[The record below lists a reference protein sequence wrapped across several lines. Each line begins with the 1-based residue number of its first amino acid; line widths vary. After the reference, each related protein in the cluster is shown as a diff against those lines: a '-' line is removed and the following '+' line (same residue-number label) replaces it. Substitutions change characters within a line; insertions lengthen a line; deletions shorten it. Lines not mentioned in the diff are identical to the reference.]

1 MHRRNSNN
9 MVARQR
15 DDRANS
21 LIPRRVGQDK
31 LRRRV
36 MTNLCGSARRHL
48 WVQLNRGNV
57 AAVLRPEFISRSR
70 RRLVE

>member
-1 MHRRNSNN
+1 
-9 MVARQR
+9 MVVRQP
-15 DDRANS
+15 DDQANS

-48 WVQLNRGNV
+48 SVQLNRGNV
-57 AAVLRPEFISRSR
+57 AAVPRPELISKSR